1 MKRCLLAITAVLLV
15 AGVSRAAPK
24 KPSEQ
29 SSAMSTN
36 QTIHVID
43 FQVPQYDEQGVM
55 TSKLRGKEAN
65 IFPDRMTAINE
76 LLMEIY
82 RQSPTGRVTD
92 VRVTSPQ
99 CYYHPDKGF
108 AVSEETIR
116 IARENMVVT
125 GSNYVIDAKA
135 QRLQINHDARV
146 VLKGM
151 QSKALEQGLVKP

>member
-1 MKRCLLAITAVLLV
+1 MTRILLAMILLA
-15 AGVSRAAPK
+15 AGTVRGAPK
-24 KPSEQ
+24 KPAQPASVV
-29 SSAMSTN
+29 STN

-43 FQVPQYDEQGVM
+43 FQVPQYDDQGVM

-82 RQSPTGRVTD
+82 RQSPTGRITD

-108 AVSEETIR
+108 AVSEKTIR

-151 QSKALEQGLVKP
+151 QSKAIEEGLVKP